1 MEKNHLLNLSEVLF
15 ASSDKKESKLLS
27 HLLKEKTIRKIAP
40 KIYTSNLKE
49 APENIVKRNLF
60 IILGK
65 LYPKAVIS
73 HRSAIEFMPTPHGHI
88 FLTYTYSKKVLL
100 PGVTVHL
107 MEGKGGMP
115 EDTPFIEGL
124 YLSRQERAFLENL
137 QISKKKGEESKVLS
151 RNIIEEKLD
160 AIIRTNGETAINEL
174 RDKARKI
181 AETLDMQT
189 EFEKLNQI
197 ISALLATHPSH
208 IANLSI
214 L

>member
-1 MEKNHLLNLSEVLF
+1 MVLDLIMEKNLYFRPYNGKKSRYLYLTSIIMEKNHLLNLSEVLF

-60 IILGK
+60 MILGK

-137 QISKKKGEESKVLS
+137 QISKKKE
-151 RNIIEEKLD
+151 RN
-160 AIIRTNGETAINEL
+160 L
-174 RDKARKI
+174 RFYP
-181 AETLDMQT
+181 ETL
-189 EFEKLNQI
+189 
-197 ISALLATHPSH
+197 
-208 IANLSI
+208 
-214 L
+214 